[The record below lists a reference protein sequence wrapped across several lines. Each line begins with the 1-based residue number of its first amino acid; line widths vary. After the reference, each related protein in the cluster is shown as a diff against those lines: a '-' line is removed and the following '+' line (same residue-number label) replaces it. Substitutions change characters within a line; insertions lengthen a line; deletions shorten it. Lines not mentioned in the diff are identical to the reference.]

1 MPKTPSRSLTRFL
14 EILPGSLA
22 WGTIL
27 LAPVLAYSHPVWIS
41 LYIIIFDLY
50 WFLKGAN
57 VAMHLIHSYRE
68 LGANGKVNW
77 REWLEKLPD
86 RSGFA
91 AYLEQKFLSETDKG
105 LKKLYKKE
113 LDQLVG
119 LPQNRK
125 LDWEAIYHV
134 VVLAAVSEGPDVLM
148 PSIDSY
154 VNAEYDHSKI
164 IFILAIEEH
173 AGEAAK
179 QTAAMLEEKY
189 SRSFRQF
196 AVAVHPDN
204 IPGEIRGKA
213 GNFAFAAKKA
223 KEMMDGLNVP
233 LENVIFSGFDSD
245 TVIAKNYFSY
255 FTYHFLT
262 ADKPHQ
268 TSYQPLP
275 VFNNNIWDTPAVARV
290 VAVSSSFWQLIEASR
305 PDRIVTFSSHAMSF
319 KTLVDVGYFKVD
331 SINEDSYIFWQGFL
345 HFNGDYRTEPMFTLV
360 SMDAV
365 QGSSYWGT
373 LVAQYKQKRRWAYGV
388 KQISEV
394 LPLIWANKRIP
405 LWKRFIY
412 SERMLEG
419 YYFWATAS
427 IMLAILGWLPL
438 ILGGD
443 KFQTTVLALNL
454 PMLTRVIMTIA
465 TFFLVFS
472 VYINFMLL
480 PPRPKFYGKWKTFS
494 MFGQWI
500 FSPIVAS
507 VFGSLPAIDAQTRL
521 MFGKYMGS
529 FWVTPKHRRVEEENR

>member
-1 MPKTPSRSLTRFL
+1 MLNPRNRFLTRLL

-22 WGTIL
+22 WGTII
-27 LAPVLAYSHPVWIS
+27 LAPILAYSHPVWIS
-41 LYIIIFDLY
+41 LYIIIFDVY

-57 VAMHLIHSYRE
+57 VATHLIHSYRE
-68 LGANGKVNW
+68 LAVNNKINW
-77 REWLEKLPD
+77 QGWLGQLQNPRQFEL
-86 RSGFA
+86 
-91 AYLEQKFLSETDKG
+91 YLQERLSQETDKG
-105 LKKLYKKE
+105 LKKLYTKE
-113 LDQLVG
+113 LEQLRD
-119 LPQNRK
+119 LPTGRNF
-125 LDWEAIYHV
+125 DWTQIYHV
-134 VVLAAVSEGPDVLM
+134 VTLAAVSEGADVLG

-154 VNAEYDHSKI
+154 INTGYDHSKI
-164 IFILAIEEH
+164 ILVLAIEEH
-173 AGEAAK
+173 AGEAAR
-179 QTAAMLEEKY
+179 QTAALLEKKY
-189 SRSFRQF
+189 GQSFHRF
-196 AVAVHPDN
+196 LISVHPDK
-204 IPGEIRGKA
+204 IPGEVRGKA
-213 GNFAFAAKKA
+213 GNFTFAAKMVK
-223 KEMMDGLNVP
+223 DLLDRSNIP

-245 TVIAKNYFSY
+245 TVVAKNYFSY

-262 ADKPHQ
+262 ASKPYQ

-319 KTLVDVGYFKVD
+319 KTLVEVGYFKVD

-345 HFNGDYRTEPMFTLV
+345 RFNGDYRTEPMFTLV

-394 LPLIWANKRIP
+394 LPQVWANKQIP
-405 LWKRFIY
+405 LWKRLLY

-427 IMLAILGWLPL
+427 IMLAVLGWLPL

-443 KFQTTVLALNL
+443 KFQTTVLAMNL
-454 PMLTRVIMTIA
+454 PMLTRVIMTVA
-465 TFFLVFS
+465 TFFLIFS

-507 VFGSLPAIDAQTRL
+507 VFGSVPAIDAQTRL
-521 MFGKYMGS
+521 MLGKYMGS
-529 FWVTPKHRRVEEENR
+529 FWVTPKHRRVDEDSR